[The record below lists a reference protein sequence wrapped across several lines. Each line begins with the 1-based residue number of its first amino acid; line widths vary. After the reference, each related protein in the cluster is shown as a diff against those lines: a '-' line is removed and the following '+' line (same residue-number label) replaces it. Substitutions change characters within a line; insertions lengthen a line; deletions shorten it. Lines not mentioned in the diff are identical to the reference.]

1 MITLIFDLRKC
12 TVFDK
17 KILECCFTTKKLNSA
32 RIARFQGHLPPG
44 ESIIPLRF
52 FDPIFARKLKSEKII
67 FYKFLLT

>member
-17 KILECCFTTKKLNSA
+17 NFRNVVLLQKKLNSV
-32 RIARFQGHLPPG
+32 RIARFQGHLPSG